1 MESLSYY
8 CQGESHKSSDKPC
21 QDRAYDYHSPA
32 LSMAIICD
40 GHGGER
46 YFRSQYGAEFATKI
60 TQKSIRQFVK
70 NIKKNEFKSQNGKLT
85 FEGSPFTQYSAEI
98 STIEQEEKPAHKAL
112 MWLFSSIIAQW
123 NEAIAKHARGH
134 DLDEWEKEHVEQK
147 YQEQFL
153 ADKADKNAT
162 FEKTYGC
169 TLMAYVRTDTY
180 WLAFHIG
187 DGKCVRFME
196 EGGKLH
202 ADQPI
207 PWDKDCFLNK
217 TTSLCSSD
225 ALAKFRYC
233 YEGDGKFP
241 VAMCLG
247 SDGIDDTFGD
257 GDKLT
262 DFYIEIYKEIAKN
275 GKRKAKAMLQHDL
288 PVISQRGSKD
298 DMSVAM
304 VYDEFKL
311 QYYFFLFSDYQELK
325 YNEEKDVL
333 ENKIEKLS
341 EKVDHY
347 SAMDQSDR
355 KIQIEL
361 QYAKNDLER
370 AKAQVESIDRRI
382 ARLKEEFQEFKEKER
397 KKKH

>member
-134 DLDEWEKEHVEQK
+134 DL
-147 YQEQFL
+147 
-153 ADKADKNAT
+153 
-162 FEKTYGC
+162 
-169 TLMAYVRTDTY
+169 TDTY

-382 ARLKEEFQEFKEKER
+382 ARLKEEFQEFEEKER